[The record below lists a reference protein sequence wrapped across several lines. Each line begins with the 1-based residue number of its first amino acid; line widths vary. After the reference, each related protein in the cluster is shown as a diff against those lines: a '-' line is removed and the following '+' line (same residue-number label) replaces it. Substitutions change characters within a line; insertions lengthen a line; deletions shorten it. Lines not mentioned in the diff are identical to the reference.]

1 MSEIRYIYR
10 LAILLVMV
18 MLLFPAGKSAWAYDS
33 GVIDEQG
40 GISFAITEGGPGAF
54 AARPLG
60 YQGRLIIKC
69 PAGVS
74 FASMPGITVTGD
86 LKLDIAGAR
95 LNEPAND
102 QLTISVLQ
110 SSTVTS
116 TIKFDNVLLT
126 LDRTVPEGNVTLKIG
141 GSAIDWSGAGAGA
154 ELSIQVPA
162 TRVMIGGVVT
172 PAPSEQNA
180 EAQFKIGDNRFILNG
195 TETVMDVAPY
205 IKERRT
211 FIPLYYAAQALGIS
225 EKGMVWDQEKQ
236 TVTLMKGLK
245 LVQVT
250 IGSNTMLFNG
260 AAIDLDAAPEVVNGR
275 TCLPVALL
283 AKALGETAT
292 WDANTYTLEIK

>member
-1 MSEIRYIYR
+1 
-10 LAILLVMV
+10 MV
-18 MLLFPAGKSAWAYDS
+18 LFPAGKAAGAYDS
-33 GVIDEQG
+33 GVTDERG
-40 GISFAITEGGPGAF
+40 GISFTVTEGGPGAF

-60 YQGRLIIKC
+60 YQGRLLIKC

-74 FASMPGITVTGD
+74 FSSMPGITVTGD

-116 TIKFDNVLLT
+116 TIQFNNVLLT
-126 LDRTVPEGNVTLKIG
+126 LDRTVPEGNVTLKVG
-141 GSAIDWSGAGAGA
+141 GSAIDWSGAVAGP

-162 TRVMIGGVVT
+162 ARVTIGGVVT

-180 EAQFKIGDNRFILNG
+180 EAQFTIGVNSFILNG
-195 TETVMDVAPY
+195 GETAMDVPPY
-205 IKERRT
+205 IKDGRT
-211 FIPLYYAAQALGIS
+211 FVPLYYAAQALGIS
-225 EKGMVWDQEKQ
+225 EEGIVWDQEKQ

-245 LVQVT
+245 LVQLQ
-250 IGSNTMLFNG
+250 IGNDTMLFNG
-260 AAIDLDAAPEVVNGR
+260 ASISLDAAPEITNGR

-292 WDANTYTLEIK
+292 WDAASQTIEIK